1 MDVNTYA
8 LWRGCPCHGMR
19 MPVSWVPTNGRGK
32 ANRRSSKGNGIIN
45 DDTNSSDSTMAPV
58 MFTQI
63 LAQLVER
70 ISNVDLTSLTH
81 MDSGRAQPL

>member
-1 MDVNTYA
+1 
-8 LWRGCPCHGMR
+8 
-19 MPVSWVPTNGRGK
+19 
-32 ANRRSSKGNGIIN
+32 
-45 DDTNSSDSTMAPV
+45 MAPV